1 MIQRYDALKLSFS
14 AEVNFFKKIDC
25 GNDVIFANSERLIKQ
40 LQEDMTFLREQLKNK
55 DKVTNSLLQQLAKRD
70 NIVVECNHVSC
81 HETSDKMH
89 CSVLSNHKGVEQN
102 TTHEELL
109 LDTSIIVNET
119 ENMNVA
125 TEIRNLIA
133 KTGNDV

>member
-1 MIQRYDALKLSFS
+1 MIQKYDALKLSFS

-81 HETSDKMH
+81 HERSDKMH
-89 CSVLSNHKGVEQN
+89 CSVLSNHKDVEQN

>member
-1 MIQRYDALKLSFS
+1 MIQKYDALKLSFS

-89 CSVLSNHKGVEQN
+89 CFVLSNHKDVEQN

-109 LDTSIIVNET
+109 LDTAIIVNET
-119 ENMNVA
+119 ENMNAA
-125 TEIRNLIA
+125 TENRNLIN
-133 KTGNDV
+133 TH

>member
-1 MIQRYDALKLSFS
+1 
-14 AEVNFFKKIDC
+14 
-25 GNDVIFANSERLIKQ
+25 
-40 LQEDMTFLREQLKNK
+40 MTFLREQLKNK

-70 NIVVECNHVSC
+70 NIVVECNHASC

-89 CSVLSNHKGVEQN
+89 CSVLSNHKDVEQN

>member
-1 MIQRYDALKLSFS
+1 MIQKYDALKLSFS

-89 CSVLSNHKGVEQN
+89 CSVLSNHKDVEQN